1 MTDKSFQDAI
11 ATMCGAMVIIVAGF
25 WILNGIDTA
34 VSNYENRTNCNVNP
48 SYCFPRR

>member
-25 WILNGIDTA
+25 WILNGIEA
-34 VSNYENRTNCNVNP
+34 HENKTNCNANP